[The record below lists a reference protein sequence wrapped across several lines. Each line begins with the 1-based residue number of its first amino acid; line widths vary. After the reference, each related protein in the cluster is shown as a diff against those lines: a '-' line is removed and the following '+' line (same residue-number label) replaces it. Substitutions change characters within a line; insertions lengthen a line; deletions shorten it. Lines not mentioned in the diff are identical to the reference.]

1 MAEGIARRAIAES
14 GITEVTVGSAG
25 AAAHDGAPASAGA
38 RLVAAEAGLDL
49 EPHRSARLTEKVV
62 ATASLILCM
71 DEFHL
76 WRALELGGGDN
87 CHLLTEMAGE
97 SGGVAD
103 PFGGSDDIYRVT
115 FHELDRLVEAVVAR
129 IAAGDLS
136 A

>member
-1 MAEGIARRAIAES
+1 MAEVIARRAIAES
-14 GITEVTVGSAG
+14 GIAEVTVGSAG

-38 RLVAAEAGLDL
+38 RMVAADAGLDL

-87 CHLLTEMAGE
+87 CHLLTHVAGE
-97 SGGVAD
+97 SGEVAD

-115 FHELDRLVEAVVAR
+115 FNELERLVESVVAR
-129 IAAGDLS
+129 VAAGDLS